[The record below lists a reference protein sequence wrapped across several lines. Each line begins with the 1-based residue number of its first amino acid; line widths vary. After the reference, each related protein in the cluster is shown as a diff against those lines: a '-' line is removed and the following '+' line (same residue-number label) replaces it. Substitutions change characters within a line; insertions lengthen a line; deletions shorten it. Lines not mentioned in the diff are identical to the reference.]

1 MPQIEKTDEE
11 LVLLARE
18 DRKTMEA
25 LCAKY
30 KPLVLKYAKSLFLI
44 GGETDDLI
52 QEGMMGL
59 FSAILTY
66 DESKGASFM
75 TFASICV
82 HRQMLKAIESANT
95 KKNSPLNNYVSL
107 LDDEW
112 EEILS
117 GNDPESVIIGEE
129 NSKDLIAQVK
139 EVLSPMEQ
147 EVFDYYLEGKNYKE
161 IAEIMGKTPKN
172 IDNALTRIRN
182 KAKSINY

>member
-1 MPQIEKTDEE
+1 MQQNKSDEE
-11 LVLLARE
+11 LVILARE
-18 DRKTMEA
+18 DRETMEA

-59 FSAILTY
+59 FSAILTF

-75 TFASICV
+75 TFASLCIN
-82 HRQMLKAIESANT
+82 RPMLKAIESANR
-95 KKNSPLNNYVSL
+95 KKNIPLNNYVSL
-107 LDDEW
+107 LDDDW
-112 EEILS
+112 DEILS
-117 GNDPESVIIGEE
+117 SDDPETMVIGEE
-129 NSKDLIAQVK
+129 NSKLLIAKIK
-139 EVLSPMEQ
+139 EQLSKMEQ

-161 IAEIMGKTPKN
+161 IAEIMGKSPKN

-182 KAKSINY
+182 KAKSVN

>member
-1 MPQIEKTDEE
+1 MLLDKTDEE

-18 DRKTMEA
+18 DRKTMED

-66 DESKGASFM
+66 DESKGASFT
-75 TFASICV
+75 TFASLCI
-82 HRQMLKAIESANT
+82 HRQMLKAIEAANR
-95 KKNSPLNNYVSL
+95 KKNIPLNNYVSL

-112 EEILS
+112 EEMLS
-117 GNDPESVIIGEE
+117 LGDPESQIIGEE
-129 NSKDLIAQVK
+129 NSKDLIAKVK

-147 EVFDYYLEGKNYKE
+147 EVFDHYLDGKNYKE
-161 IAEIMGKTPKN
+161 IAEIMGKSPKN
-172 IDNALTRIRN
+172 IDNALTRIRQ
-182 KAKSINY
+182 KARTVEWN